1 MNDYTNQNIQCPN
14 CQHSIDML
22 IDQKQSNKKIYDDCP
37 SCHRA
42 IEFTMEIN
50 PQNQSVNV
58 TTNNEEDGLF

>member
-1 MNDYTNQNIQCPN
+1 MNNYTNKNIQCPN
-14 CQHSIDML
+14 CQHAINML
-22 IDQKQSNKKIYDDCP
+22 IDHKQSNKTVYDDCP

-50 PQNQSVNV
+50 PQNQSVNL